1 VDGVTVLPTARRSHD
16 AVGFLSV
23 VVPVKGTA
31 PHLARALEALAA
43 SDYPRTRWELI
54 VVDDSGDPDVA
65 DLAARWADSVVRLPG
80 PTPGLAYARNRGV
93 EIARGDI
100 VVFVDADVCVQGDA
114 LRHLVTPMMAD
125 ERVAAVSGAF
135 DVRPST
141 SLVSRYMGLRNA
153 HEADRTADD
162 ADAYWSG
169 FGAIRTA
176 VFVELGMFNE
186 WRVGF
191 PHADA
196 VENGARIRSLG
207 HRLVRSRDARAE
219 HLHEW
224 TLGDA
229 LRATLRDSGTP
240 WTRLPQDGRSR
251 DPQVRRLRGAQRAAE
266 AVAWIAAVA
275 GITALATSGAASSL
289 LGITAL
295 AGVATLLVLRSGVYG
310 AFERAQGAA
319 FAIAVL
325 PLDLVMLLVSG
336 LSRAR
341 TSFVRGLVGEPR
353 PDPTTEA
360 FVEVGVKVW
369 PPIPAK
375 RQPATSRGG
384 AR

>member
-1 VDGVTVLPTARRSHD
+1 MTVLPTARRSHD

-23 VVPVKGTA
+23 VVPVKDAA
-31 PHLARALEALAA
+31 PHLARTLEALAA
-43 SDYPRTRWELI
+43 SDYPRARWELI
-54 VVDDSGDPDVA
+54 VVDGSGEPRVA

-80 PTPGLAYARNRGV
+80 PTPGLSYARNRGV
-93 EIARGDI
+93 EIARGDV

-114 LRHLVTPMMAD
+114 LRHLVTPMLGD

-135 DVRPST
+135 DVRSST

-153 HEADRTADD
+153 HEAERTADD

-219 HLHEW
+219 HLREW

-240 WTRLPQDGRSR
+240 WTKLPADGRSR
-251 DPQVRRLRGAQRAAE
+251 DPQVRRLRGAQRGAE
-266 AVAWIAAVA
+266 AVAWVA
-275 GITALATSGAASSL
+275 ALAALAMLVTSGATRSL
-289 LGITAL
+289 LGIAAL
-295 AGVATLLVLRSGVYG
+295 VGLAMLLMLRSGVYG
-310 AFERAQGAA
+310 AFERSQGAG

-325 PLDLVMLLVSG
+325 PLDLLMLLVSG

-341 TSFVRGLVGEPR
+341 ISFVRGMVGEPR